1 MNRQRGVALS
11 GLLMWGVVIA
21 LVAVLGMKVGPEY
34 LNYFNILKAVKSVA
48 ASSSG
53 KTVAEI
59 RTAYGKQADVG
70 YIRSL
75 QGTDLDIS
83 KDGNEIV
90 ISFAYEARIPLF
102 AKISL
107 LIDFQGS
114 SSGRN
119 KGE

>member
-1 MNRQRGVALS
+1 MNHQRGVALS
-11 GLLMWGVVIA
+11 GLLFWGIIIA

-34 LNYFNILKAVKSVA
+34 LNYFSVLKAVKSVA
-48 ASSSG
+48 SSSSG

-59 RTAYGKQADVG
+59 RAAYGKQADTG
-70 YIRSL
+70 YFK
-75 QGTDLDIS
+75 TVEPADLDIS
-83 KDGNEIV
+83 KDGNDVV
-90 ISFAYEARIPLF
+90 ISFAYESRIPLF
-102 AKISL
+102 ANIAL

>member
-1 MNRQRGVALS
+1 MNHQRGVALS
-11 GLLMWGVVIA
+11 GLLVGGVIVFF
-21 LVAVLGMKVGPEY
+21 LAVLVMKAGPEY

-59 RTAYGKQADVG
+59 RTSYDKQADIG
-70 YIRSL
+70 YIKSL
-75 QGTDLDIS
+75 VSTDLDIS
-83 KDGNEIV
+83 KEGNDVV
-90 ISFAYEARIPLF
+90 ISFAYESRVPLF
-102 AKISL
+102 ANVSL

-119 KGE
+119 

>member
-11 GLLMWGVVIA
+11 GLLTWGVLICLIA
-21 LVAVLGMKVGPEY
+21 LLGMKVGPEY
-34 LNYFNILKAVKSVA
+34 LNYYNILKAVKAVA
-48 ASSSG
+48 ATASG

-59 RTAYGKQADVG
+59 RNDFGKAADVG
-70 YIRSL
+70 YIKSL
-75 QGTDLDIS
+75 QPADIDVS
-83 KDGNEIV
+83 KDGNEI
-90 ISFAYEARIPLF
+90 ILSFAYESRVPLF
-102 AKISL
+102 ANITI